1 MLPLLALL
9 RRLANDDRRAV
20 VVGAAALLFTSGI
33 AVAAVGIATHQPA
46 VTRVGFAV
54 LIITIIYATVAVR
67 ARRHQGDDRP
77 PSINRT
83 DKN

>member
-1 MLPLLALL
+1 MFLLLPLL
-9 RRLANDDRRAV
+9 RWLANHDRRAV

-46 VTRVGFAV
+46 VTRVGFAA
-54 LIITIIYATVAVR
+54 LIITMIYATVAVR

-77 PSINRT
+77 PSLDDN
-83 DKN
+83 N